1 MINLPLKQNNLINV
15 HHEDIYLF
23 NEAGEVL
30 LSRCTKSSEISN
42 IFSLMSDDNRKFI
55 KENIPFVER
64 TPFLL
69 VESKIG
75 PILIMRSLFPCFRL
89 LLAIVPRFEADVI
102 YAIAKSGIFGVF
114 PTNECAEKMSSDDV
128 KSITLEEEHISF
140 AKRLYSCFWGISGY
154 WIKRCSNEKLAEE
167 LTNRAYAYSS
177 LLGFDINVSVDPSVF
192 NFEDPNL
199 FCFESF
205 LFAMICFGFMARR
218 RSAARMADIVFY
230 GRQEGV
236 CFNFN
241 FDICSDDKGVEIIK
255 KAEEIYVFR
264 DHLSFHSFP
273 CRTRYIDG
281 RLEAECYTWKKVMPS
296 DLKTPLEFDY
306 GKNTDREGEWICLDP
321 ITHR

>member
-1 MINLPLKQNNLINV
+1 MMASFVAILGGFSSCQDYTEEVKSELLNKLETQNTTLEQALEAQKQAL
-15 HHEDIYLF
+15 
-23 NEAGEVL
+23 EA
-30 LSRCTKSSEISN
+30 
-42 IFSLMSDDNRKFI
+42 
-55 KENIPFVER
+55 
-64 TPFLL
+64 
-69 VESKIG
+69 KIAE
-75 PILIMRSLFPCFRL
+75 LQ
-89 LLAIVPRFEADVI
+89 AAQEACK
-102 YAIAKSGIFGVF
+102 A
-114 PTNECAEKMSSDDV
+114 ECAEKMSSDDV

-192 NFEDPNL
+192 SFEDPNL